1 MALAW
6 GLALLLSL
14 GLRFWGLLHPEPFLI
29 RPLLVALLLFAPAV
43 GLGIWVMWAGLHTA
57 DSGSLVNGKGESLN
71 CDSESS

>member
-14 GLRFWGLLHPEPFLI
+14 GLRFWGLLHPDPFVI
-29 RPLLVALLLFAPAV
+29 RPLLVVFLLFAPAA
-43 GLGIWVMWAGLHTA
+43 GLGIWVMRVGFLTA
-57 DSGSLVNGKGESLN
+57 DSGSLVSGKGESLN